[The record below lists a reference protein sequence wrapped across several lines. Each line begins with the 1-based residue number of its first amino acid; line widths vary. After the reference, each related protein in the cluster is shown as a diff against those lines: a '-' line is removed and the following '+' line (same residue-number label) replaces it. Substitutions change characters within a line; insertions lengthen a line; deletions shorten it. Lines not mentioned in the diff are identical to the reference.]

1 MNSIVMRMAAV
12 DEDFPVDTRLFSSL
26 IHHTEQSWIWHLFWT
41 WTKAFRAIAP
51 SSVVFQDRLEH
62 CKMTK
67 RKHLRKW
74 EWWPNGP
81 HFHFEAQQS
90 LTSGKNNVWI
100 LQFLFLPPLLLLR
113 PQVPPILK
121 PEASLIRP
129 KVPMVF
135 LSRGTSS
142 LGACRLLL
150 LT

>member
-1 MNSIVMRMAAV
+1 M
-12 DEDFPVDTRLFSSL
+12 
-26 IHHTEQSWIWHLFWT
+26 
-41 WTKAFRAIAP
+41 
-51 SSVVFQDRLEH
+51 VFQDRLEH
-62 CKMTK
+62 CKMAK

-129 KVPMVF
+129 MVF
-135 LSRGTSS
+135 LSRGTDFFIWEFRWCSRAS
-142 LGACRLLL
+142 LTVISWGTNRKETDSGLLVMAICSGEHKIYVRYKTL
-150 LT
+150 YKLETGFILSIHVQTSF